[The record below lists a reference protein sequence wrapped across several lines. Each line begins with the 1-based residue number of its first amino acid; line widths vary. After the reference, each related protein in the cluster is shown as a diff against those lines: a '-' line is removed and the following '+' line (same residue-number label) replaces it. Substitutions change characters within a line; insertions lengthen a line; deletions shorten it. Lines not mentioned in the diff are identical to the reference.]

1 MSKANP
7 FRWEMVDGDVPVTTP
22 ESPEEALEMA
32 LTLSL
37 VCQDFGAPD
46 FIELAEETVEEL
58 EIDDETV
65 ANIKIKAEAN
75 ANAIWAER
83 LKKYPQEDWK
93 IWSKGDDTRYWH
105 MSALTQPGVS
115 E

>member
-1 MSKANP
+1 MSKAKP
-7 FRWEMVDGDVPVTTP
+7 FRWEMVEGGDPATRP

-46 FIELAEETVEEL
+46 FIGLAEETVEVF
-58 EIDDETV
+58 DMDEETI

-83 LKKYPQEDWK
+83 LKKHPQEDWL
-93 IWSKGDDTRYWH
+93 IWSKGEDTRYWH